1 MESSTPASE
10 SPARTPKLPPGPPPR
25 KSLLDSIV
33 YYASFYFDAL
43 GFVEERFDKYGDIYF
58 VGSQTKTLSGADR
71 GLYVLKHPD
80 HLRELLSTQASKF
93 KKEHSAFEQLSRV
106 LGEGL
111 LTSDGETWKRQ
122 RRLVQ
127 PAFARSRLAG
137 YVEVM
142 AEEAH
147 RTFAGFSLDRAEPRD
162 MSHEMMELTLRI
174 VSLTLFGYDTS
185 SDVDAVRAA
194 MRTLQTSL
202 ATPDLLPKWAPSP
215 TRKAVERAI
224 ADLDRVVFGLIE
236 ERRKARARGVVRPR
250 ADLLDILLDSGAEG
264 GDASDV
270 LTEREIRDQLMTLFL
285 AGHETTSHALTW
297 TLYLL
302 SKNPHEEE
310 RLAREVRTVLGDRVP
325 TLDDLERLPFTEQVV
340 KEAMRL
346 YPPAYLL
353 ARRASEDAEIGGYV
367 IPEGSEVIGWTYM
380 THRDPRW
387 FPDPLSFRP
396 DRFAPER
403 EAAMKPFAFLPFG
416 AGPRAC
422 IGKAFAMVEA
432 QILLAS
438 AIQRFRFSLVP
449 SQKVEPSPRITLHPK
464 NGLAMRLSPR

>member
-1 MESSTPASE
+1 MQTESAPQHPSTE
-10 SPARTPKLPPGPPPR
+10 LRLPPGPPPR
-25 KSLLDSIV
+25 RSLVDSLV

-43 GFVEERFDKYGDIYF
+43 GFVEERFERYGDLYF
-58 VGSQTKTLSGADR
+58 VGSRAPTLAGADR

-93 KKEHSAFEQLSRV
+93 KKEHTAFEQLSRV

-127 PAFARSRLAG
+127 PAFARGRLAG
-137 YVEVM
+137 YADVM
-142 AEEAH
+142 AEEAR
-147 RTFAGFSLDRAEPRD
+147 RTFEGWSSSSSRPDERD

-174 VSLTLFGYDTS
+174 VSLTLFGHDAS
-185 SDVDAVRAA
+185 GDVEAVRGA
-194 MRTLQTSL
+194 MRTLQGSL

-215 TRKAVERAI
+215 TRRAVERAI
-224 ADLDRVVFGLIE
+224 ASLDAVIFGLIA
-236 ERRKARARGVVRPR
+236 ERRRDRLRGDARARV
-250 ADLLDILLDSGAEG
+250 DLLDILLGSGEG
-264 GDASDV
+264 GDAGDV

-302 SKNPHEEE
+302 ARNPREEQ
-310 RLAREVRTVLGDRVP
+310 RLADEVRTVIGDRP
-325 TLDDLERLPFTEQVV
+325 PSLDDLERLPRTKQVI
-340 KEAMRL
+340 EESMRL

-353 ARRASEDAEIGGYV
+353 ARRASEDAEIGGYL
-367 IPEGSEVIGWTYM
+367 IPRGSEVIGWTYM
-380 THRDPRW
+380 THRDSRW

-396 DRFAPER
+396 ERFSPEG
-403 EAAMKPFAFLPFG
+403 EASMKPFSFLPFG

-422 IGKAFAMVEA
+422 IGKSFAMVEA
-432 QILLAS
+432 QLLLAS
-438 AIQRFRFSLVP
+438 LIQRFRFELLP
-449 SQKVEPSPRITLHPK
+449 QKVELSPRITLHPK
-464 NGLAMRLSPR
+464 RGLRMRLYPR